1 MPRLHVAVLDEEL
14 PFPLNSG
21 KRIRSFNLLTRL
33 AKTHRI
39 TYIAHRNAEQNE
51 LNEAT
56 AALRDFDITPLIV
69 ERVVPP
75 KSGIGFYARLLKNV
89 FSPLPYS
96 VASHASAAMRAAMDR
111 LAQNDRPD
119 LWHCE
124 WTPYAQAM
132 YRRQGPWVV
141 MAHNVESLIWQRYA
155 ENESNPLKRWF
166 LEKQWRRFERF
177 RRLGVFERDANRRRQ
192 PRGCRSH
199 RARFRR
205 KERRGRRQRRRHR
218 LFHGGRINRTRPE
231 SNAFSRQSRLAA

>member
-96 VASHASAAMRAAMDR
+96 VASHASAAMCRDGSTCTERSARSLALRMDAVCASDVSSPRAVGGDG
-111 LAQNDRPD
+111 AQ
-119 LWHCE
+119 
-124 WTPYAQAM
+124 
-132 YRRQGPWVV
+132 
-141 MAHNVESLIWQRYA
+141 
-155 ENESNPLKRWF
+155 
-166 LEKQWRRFERF
+166 
-177 RRLGVFERDANRRRQ
+177 
-192 PRGCRSH
+192 CRI
-199 RARFRR
+199 AD
-205 KERRGRRQRRRHR
+205 
-218 LFHGGRINRTRPE
+218 
-231 SNAFSRQSRLAA
+231 LAALRGK